1 MSLAL
6 SDSLCAVQCLAV
18 ISPTEF
24 RHLCHCIAD
33 ASASDF
39 RTVQTQAA
47 AAGCKADVLDLT
59 PGTQYRFQVYA
70 VNSQGASPAS
80 SIGQSHSIAV
90 SCDRPWRAL
99 HLCLHGCAFPVCT
112 QIVRL
117 CSERRGTAMQL
128 RWGALQ
134 ILWHDIH

>member
-1 MSLAL
+1 MLTCPQVTINLNRNAIKYLHETCVSPQGQVCTAL
-6 SDSLCAVQCLAV
+6 SKSLCEVQCLPVGYQTA
-18 ISPTEF
+18 TY
-24 RHLCHCIAD
+24 HLCNCIAD

-47 AAGCKADVLDLT
+47 AAGCRADVLDLT

-90 SCDRPWRAL
+90 S
-99 HLCLHGCAFPVCT
+99 
-112 QIVRL
+112 
-117 CSERRGTAMQL
+117 
-128 RWGALQ
+128 
-134 ILWHDIH
+134 